1 MRTWKVG
8 LMKIGDFPQNQIRK
22 IAYVPPLAHARVRGG
37 SLSLSEVKVKGC
49 LYFVLFPS
57 YFFLFSVS
65 TVRLAHNQTVCQRSM
80 SCDFPHNTADYTKTA
95 ATPSNRRTVSGI
107 RVRPFA
113 VVDVMTANSLYHA
126 TPQFANC
133 GLRAA
138 KGIVQRHSLQTVNL
152 QVGGRDFVW
161 EGFEGCWGQGAHF
174 RAGLDASV
182 FIAPRI
188 FFARIDVSLSERAAL
203 FVRTNVSSAP
213 SAATA
218 FATFGVGL
226 FVAVS
231 ERIARLK
238 PRCASYH
245 PEKS

>member
-1 MRTWKVG
+1 MCIAHATHLTYSAR

-95 ATPSNRRTVSGI
+95 ATPSNLRTVSGI

-152 QVGGRDFVW
+152 QVWGAGTSCGKVLKVDGGR
-161 EGFEGCWGQGAHF
+161 
-174 RAGLDASV
+174 
-182 FIAPRI
+182 
-188 FFARIDVSLSERAAL
+188 AR
-203 FVRTNVSSAP
+203 TSAP
-213 SAATA
+213 VWT
-218 FATFGVGL
+218 
-226 FVAVS
+226 
-231 ERIARLK
+231 
-238 PRCASYH
+238 PASSLRRGSSS
-245 PEKS
+245 PASTSP